1 MTGRRDDGVWFLLV
15 IGLVLGAI
23 LTRACETL
31 AEAQVAPHIVVVG
44 DRRDAARCLVAEA
57 DGGRADVAAIVHV
70 LARRAAAHG
79 GTLASVARTY
89 CALYRTTPRART
101 VEILAL
107 PDVGSATRRAQYDA
121 ARKALED
128 WSLGVLED
136 PCTEAAT
143 DWGDRH
149 GDSER
154 ARRAGWHPVECPG
167 TRNAYWIATRRAGA
181 VPAELARGAR

>member
-1 MTGRRDDGVWFLLV
+1 MADARQRRAH
-15 IGLVLGAI
+15 VL
-23 LTRACETL
+23 RAL
-31 AEAQVAPHIVVVG
+31 PHH
-44 DRRDAARCLVAEA
+44 AAR
-57 DGGRADVAAIVHV
+57 
-70 LARRAAAHG
+70 AH
-79 GTLASVARTY
+79 
-89 CALYRTTPRART
+89 

-181 VPAELARGAR
+181 VLAELARGAR